1 MMNKIKKL
9 ALIIGLMA
17 FGFMATGSVEN
28 LVLDTDNAVHATSGS
43 AGTLFDADV
52 KAGEATKN
60 GTASSEIVKKIHS
73 FANVFAGL
81 VLAISIIMIIL
92 GGLRYI
98 TAQGDPKAVEQGK
111 MILIYSGIGIIIAL
125 SAFALGKFFATFA
138 V

>member
-1 MMNKIKKL
+1 MNKIKKI
-9 ALIIGLMA
+9 ALIMGLMA
-17 FGFMATGSVEN
+17 FGFMATGNVEN
-28 LVLDTDNAVHATSGS
+28 LVLDTDNAVHASGS
-43 AGTLFDADV
+43 AGTLFNSDV
-52 KAGEATKN
+52 NAGAAQQA
-60 GTASSEIVKKIHS
+60 GTASNEIIVKIFA
-73 FANVFAGL
+73 FANVFAGI

>member
-1 MMNKIKKL
+1 MMNKIKKI
-9 ALIIGLMA
+9 ALIMGLMT

-28 LVLDTDNAVHATSGS
+28 LVLDTDNAVHASGS
-43 AGTLFDADV
+43 AGTLFNADV
-52 KAGEATKN
+52 DAGKAIAN
-60 GTASSEIVKKIHS
+60 GTASAEIVTKIHA

-81 VLAISIIMIIL
+81 VLAVSIIMIIL

-125 SAFALGKFFATFA
+125 SAFALGKFFASFA